1 MRNLTIYLVVILCSF
16 MSKIYAQKH
25 NSFSMKAE
33 LIANSI
39 ENITKAEKDAL
50 KRAVEAVN
58 VELDKGNITKA
69 EADEQK
75 MKLAETSAAIIEKR
89 VAAEEAKL
97 TELVK
102 QKVDGKLAEKSISA
116 GETFVAIFENTK
128 AKNDTI
134 ERSEK
139 RTTSQFVYAV
149 GVNNLMTDGRLAH
162 SNFRYMGSH
171 FYEWGITY
179 NTRILKENNLLHFKY
194 GFSVM
199 YNSLRATDNRYF
211 VENGNQTNLQEAGIH
226 LKDSRFKNVNLVL
239 PLYLEFDFSG
249 NETKDDKPFFRT
261 HQSLRFGL
269 GGFAGVNLKSKQILK
284 FDDEFGNSVV
294 QKTRGDFNTND
305 FVYGVG
311 AYIGYKETSLY
322 IKYDLNPL
330 FKNNA
335 VDQNN
340 ISLGLRFDLN

>member
-1 MRNLTIYLVVILCSF
+1 MRNLTIYLVVLLCAM
-16 MSKIYAQKH
+16 MSKIYAQKT
-25 NSFSMKAE
+25 FSTKAE
-33 LIANSI
+33 LIASSI
-39 ENITKAEKDAL
+39 SNITKAEKDAL
-50 KRAVEAVN
+50 KRSVEAVN

-75 MKLAETSAAIIEKR
+75 KKLAEATAAQIEKR
-89 VAAEEAKL
+89 VAVEEAKL

-102 QKVDGKLAEKSISA
+102 QKVDGTLSEKSMSA
-116 GETFVAIFENTK
+116 GETFVAIFDNTK
-128 AKNDTI
+128 AKNDTV

-149 GVNNLMTDGRLAH
+149 GVNNLMHDGMLAH

-179 NTRILKENNLLHFKY
+179 NTRILKANNLLHLTY

-199 YNSLRATDNRYF
+199 YNTLRATDNRYF
-211 VENGNQTNLQEAGIH
+211 VENGNQTNLEVAAMH
-226 LKDSRFKNVNLVL
+226 LKDSRFKNVNLVV
-239 PLYLEFDFSG
+239 PMYLEFDFSG
-249 NETKDDKPFFRT
+249 NQIKDDKPFFRT
-261 HQSLRFGL
+261 HKSARFGL
-269 GGFAGVNLKSKQILK
+269 GGFAGVNLKTKQTLK
-284 FDDEFGNSVV
+284 FEDEVGNSVV
-294 QKTRGDFNTND
+294 QKTKGNFNTND

-335 VDQNN
+335 YEQNN
-340 ISLGLRFDLN
+340 ISLGVRFDLN